1 VDGGSLGEARGES
14 IEMIAVV
21 KVGTSSLTGG
31 GSDLE
36 RTCFARVA
44 AQVARAWETGWR
56 VVVVSSGAIA
66 AGLSVLGLARPIEVE
81 TLQAAAAVGQH
92 RLMSYWYEE
101 LARHGLRAGQILLAP
116 LDFSVRDQYLH
127 ARQTLLRLI
136 DLGVVPVVNENDAVA
151 DDEIRFGD
159 NDRLAAL
166 VAHLLQADLLLLL
179 TDTPGVLSAD
189 PRLETEGTLIEEV
202 VDSDVRLVEAAGGPG
217 SEAASGGM
225 VSKVAAARMAA
236 WSGVRTVIA
245 SAERSNVLEEA
256 IRGEVGIG
264 TTVLPRPR
272 RLSARRLWIAFAVA
286 PLGRIVIDDGARR
299 AITSMGRSLLH
310 AGVMEVEGSFGA
322 GDAVEVADRKGEL
335 VAKGLVRYG
344 SDELA
349 SYRGRRSEELPE
361 SVVPEAIHRDDLVI
375 LVD

>member
-1 VDGGSLGEARGES
+1 
-14 IEMIAVV
+14 
-21 KVGTSSLTGG
+21 
-31 GSDLE
+31 
-36 RTCFARVA
+36 
-44 AQVARAWETGWR
+44 
-56 VVVVSSGAIA
+56 
-66 AGLSVLGLARPIEVE
+66 LSVLGLARPIEVE